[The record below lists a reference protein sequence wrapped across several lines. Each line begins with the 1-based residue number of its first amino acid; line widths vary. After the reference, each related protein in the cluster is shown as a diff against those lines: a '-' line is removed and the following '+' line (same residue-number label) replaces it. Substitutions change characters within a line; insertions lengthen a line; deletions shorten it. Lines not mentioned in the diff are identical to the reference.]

1 MAPAV
6 KRIDTP
12 CPANANAADTFPCRP
27 NHKRIYAN
35 ATIMTVNMAA
45 IQNQRILRRL
55 HGVVSPRNRFKPC
68 TVLPPCHYC
77 TASRE
82 RLVIYE
88 DVRARES
95 LGIRTPLGVLSLPV
109 LPIIARPSGDE
120 SLASMDIP
128 EVERWWELRT
138 SQTDRFFG
146 DTNAPSRTRRFEV
159 LDLFRKDPFGLVA
172 SQG

>member
-6 KRIDTP
+6 KMIDTP

-95 LGIRTPLGVLSLPV
+95 LGIRTPLGVSAVLSLGTPFLAV
-109 LPIIARPSGDE
+109 RDATALALSPSAP
-120 SLASMDIP
+120 SADIP
-128 EVERWWELRT
+128 RSGT
-138 SQTDRFFG
+138 
-146 DTNAPSRTRRFEV
+146 PSPKSSSGAAGR
-159 LDLFRKDPFGLVA
+159 
-172 SQG
+172 